1 MRILGLA
8 RKTGQL
14 LILAL
19 LMAVTAQGAT
29 VTDSGAATVST
40 SQAESYAS
48 SSFTPAAGD
57 LLVVFV
63 SASATTA
70 TGSLTDSQGLG
81 WTKTTNASFSG
92 APDRLYV
99 FVANTLA
106 AASSMTVTF
115 DCTGDQATGANIA
128 IARVSGMTRT
138 GTSGAIKQKRQ
149 VSGQSA
155 STTPEAIFAASCQ
168 TGNPTLGVVGN
179 RANPA
184 GLTAPTNWTEQVDTG
199 YNTPS
204 SGLEYVSQNSGFTG
218 TTITWG
224 STSSTVY
231 GVQIIE
237 LDTSAAPTPSNTLA
251 ELCQKIDCGTLFSAL
266 LIPKIEQ
273 VVPFPLSNITSDGWA
288 AIKGSGFGNEEGELF
303 LVWNVILGPME
314 KLDIPSE
321 RNKDFWTPTSVFGRI
336 PPITGKKD
344 QPVWLLIK
352 TKAGKNSNLFE
363 VNFRAE
369 RELKQLQSSDVEV
382 SCSYEADEDKCNSDY
397 NNDDVPFCQ
406 DPFVSSGQDG
416 DTIVGYHWTCV
427 GDSDGT
433 DSYSASLKNG
443 WLFENAAFTNVS
455 GGNSAAVTGFQSG
468 TASMNVKVS
477 WSNENVPYVLYRMN
491 ISIEGPKGVPHK

>member
-1 MRILGLA
+1 MGLT

-14 LILAL
+14 LIWLLLAVSSQAAKV
-19 LMAVTAQGAT
+19 M
-29 VTDSGAATVST
+29 DSGHTTTSTANATSYVSN
-40 SQAESYAS
+40 
-48 SSFTPAAGD
+48 SFTPAAGD

-63 SASATTA
+63 VATNTA
-70 TGSLTDSQGLG
+70 DTGSMTDSQSLG
-81 WTKTTNASFSG
+81 FTKIGHASFSSN
-92 APDRLYV
+92 AHRVYA
-99 FVANTLA
+99 FVANALA

-115 DCTGDQATGANIA
+115 SCASDGATGSVLA
-128 IARVSGMTRT
+128 IARVSGMSRT
-138 GTSGAIKQKRQ
+138 GSSAVKQSDVTHNGAA
-149 VSGQSA
+149 GG
-155 STTPEAIFAASCQ
+155 TPETIFPASALSP
-168 TGNPTLGVVGN
+168 NPTLGLVGN
-179 RANPA
+179 LSSPA
-184 GLTAPTNWTEQVDTG
+184 GVTQPTNWTEQVDTG
-199 YNTPS
+199 YSTPTT
-204 SGLEYVSQNSGFTG
+204 GGEYVSRNGGFTG

-224 STSSTVY
+224 STSATVW
-231 GVQIIE
+231 GAISVE

-251 ELCQKIDCGTLFSAL
+251 ELCQKIDCGTVFSAL

-273 VVPFPLSNITSDGWA
+273 VIPFVSNITSDGWV

-303 LVWNVILGPME
+303 LLWNAVLGPSE
-314 KLDIPSE
+314 KLDIPPSE
-321 RNKDFWTPTSVFGRI
+321 LNKDYWTPTKVFGQI
-336 PPITGKKD
+336 PTIVGKKD